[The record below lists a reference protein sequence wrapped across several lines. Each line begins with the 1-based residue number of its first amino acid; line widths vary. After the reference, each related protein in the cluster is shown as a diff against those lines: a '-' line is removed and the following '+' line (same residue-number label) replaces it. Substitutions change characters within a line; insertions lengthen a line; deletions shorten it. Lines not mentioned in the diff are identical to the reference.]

1 MADLSFRSALLQ
13 KDRHTCQ
20 NIISYK
26 LIGAQLVQFLN
37 DLIFVSVSTIK
48 NRVAGIHPVCIIN
61 SIKNFIGDDR
71 NHPSKVLLEF
81 AVDYLFECD
90 FRENDQSIL
99 DETVKDGIGQ
109 TAFLGDLE
117 DACQSGTWNEAES
130 LAAKTFMA
138 SDQSKGTMDAL
149 AELALQDVNRN
160 GLFVFHILRAYHFQ
174 ELKKDTWVFTK
185 CLLDQL
191 AGDELQDAHDPE
203 DQNPEE
209 IWEAMIKWG
218 DLPLF
223 AAIERLWKGD
233 YVRIRG
239 YQRELSY
246 WVSQVTMVE
255 KKKIR
260 PNPNHW
266 LTDHDSKK
274 FISCAE
280 RIVMNEKTQK
290 EKATELVTLEAVR
303 SLSKNAN
310 EQQIGIL
317 GSRLN
322 QLLS

>member
-1 MADLSFRSALLQ
+1 MADLSFRSALFQ

-26 LIGAQLVQFLN
+26 ITGPQLVQFLN

-48 NRVAGIHPVCIIN
+48 NRVAGIHPVCVIN
-61 SIKNFIGDDR
+61 SIKNFISDDR
-71 NHPSKVLLEF
+71 DHPSKVLLEF
-81 AVDYLFECD
+81 AVNYLFEYD
-90 FRENDQSIL
+90 FRENDKSIL
-99 DETVKDGIGQ
+99 DETLQDGIGQ

-117 DACQSGTWNEAES
+117 NACQSGTWNEAGF
-130 LAAKTFMA
+130 LAAKTFLA
-138 SDQSKGTMDAL
+138 SDQSRGTMDTL

-160 GLFVFHILRAYHFQ
+160 GLFVFHIFRAYHFQ

-191 AGDELQDAHDPE
+191 AGDELKDAHDSE

-209 IWEAMIKWG
+209 IWDAMIKWG

-223 AAIERLWKGD
+223 AAVERLWKGD

-246 WVSQVTMVE
+246 WSSQVTMVE
-255 KKKIR
+255 KEKIK
-260 PNPNHW
+260 PNPSHW

-280 RIVMNEKTQK
+280 RIVMNEKIQK
-290 EKATELVTLEAVR
+290 EKAIELVTLEAVR

-310 EQQIGIL
+310 KQQIGIL

>member
-20 NIISYK
+20 NIISHK
-26 LIGAQLVQFLN
+26 ITGPQLVQFLN

-48 NRVAGIHPVCIIN
+48 NGTAEIHPVCLIN
-61 SIKNFIGDDR
+61 SIKNFIGDNR

-81 AVDYLFECD
+81 AVDYLFEFD
-90 FRENDQSIL
+90 FRENDQSVL

-117 DACQSGTWNEAES
+117 DACQAGTWIEAES
-130 LAAKTFMA
+130 LAAKIFMA
-138 SDQSKGTMDAL
+138 SDQSRGTLDAL
-149 AELALQDVNRN
+149 AELALQDVDRN
-160 GLFVFHILRAYHFQ
+160 GLVVFHILRAFNFQ
-174 ELKKDTWVFTK
+174 ESKKDTWTFIK
-185 CLLDQL
+185 CLLDQI
-191 AGDELQDAHDPE
+191 AGDDLQDAHDLKG
-203 DQNPEE
+203 QNPEE
-209 IWEAMIKWG
+209 IWEGMIKRG

-223 AAIERLWKGD
+223 AAVERLWKGD

-246 WVSQVTMVE
+246 WVSQVSMVE
-255 KKKIR
+255 KEKIK

-266 LTDHDSKK
+266 LTNHDSKK

-310 EQQIGIL
+310 EQHIGIL

-322 QLLS
+322 QLLL